1 MKRGEHD
8 RLRGP
13 FKHFREMLM
22 TLTTVTQLANS
33 MPLFQRTQ
41 WYDVDQ
47 FRQLGIP
54 QPGDRVKFKRKRNG
68 VVPYTH
74 WGIVEKVD
82 VDGHVNVIHF
92 TPGEGARKPVICES
106 SLDVAAGGYPCAIDN
121 TVDNVHN
128 RLPTDEILRRA
139 RSKHWCIVED
149 VDVDGN
155 VSVIHFT
162 PREGARKAAVCEGSL
177 ESAADGCLCIV
188 DNTADEIHDPLPT
201 PEILERARLKIG
213 NTDYHFLFN
222 NCEVFAT
229 WCRNGILYCEQVERF
244 LTTLTELPFRNLNQ
258 ELGLILFREC
268 ANLFVRMMRRGGSAR
283 CEQVERFIAD
293 LIVPPRRT
301 PSSDLSL
308 LLCRLYRDCLRKCA
322 GRISTGSFG
331 NDPDQCNNDRLLR

>member
-139 RSKHWCIVED
+139 RSKMTQWYDANEFCQRRIPQPGDRVKFRRWKGAYTHWCIVED

-244 LTTLTELPFRNLNQ
+244 
-258 ELGLILFREC
+258 
-268 ANLFVRMMRRGGSAR
+268 
-283 CEQVERFIAD
+283 IAD